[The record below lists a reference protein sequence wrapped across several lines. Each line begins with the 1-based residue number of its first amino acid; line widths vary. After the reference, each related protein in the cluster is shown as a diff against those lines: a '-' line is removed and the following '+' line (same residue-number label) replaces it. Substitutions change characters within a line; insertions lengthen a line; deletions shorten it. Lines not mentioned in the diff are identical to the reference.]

1 MGNLEMR
8 KLETRISI
16 IVPIFNAEMFLV
28 RCISSIQNQTHEN
41 LQIILIDDGST
52 DSSLNICKQIA
63 QSDSRIEFYHI
74 ENQGSVVARKIGL
87 EVANGEYVGF
97 VDADDYIEAEM
108 FSELLYKINQYDAD
122 FVHSGYVEEIDG
134 IKKNIC
140 NFDETVADID
150 SFESKIIFLQRY
162 ILSQTD
168 KDFISPSLW
177 SKLFKRDF
185 IKKCYNCLS
194 DEQQYGEDLICLCRC
209 IMESHRIV
217 LSKDAK
223 YHYLVR
229 KNTLSH
235 LEYLEYMKQEIGLWK
250 HLIKTME
257 EYHCFEELNEDLYNF
272 LKRRMIYVILADE
285 KKGLQIPHYFYKDIK
300 QISGKKIII
309 FGAGDVGQNYYS
321 QICKY
326 KSCEIVAWMDSKW
339 DKYHFDYAKVVGIEN
354 IHSLQYDMIIIA
366 VRDKDIGIEIKNLLV
381 SFGVPE
387 DKISWQ
393 EVGRYY

>member
-1 MGNLEMR
+1 MR

-150 SFESKIIFLQRY
+150 SFTAIYIESNR
-162 ILSQTD
+162 
-168 KDFISPSLW
+168 
-177 SKLFKRDF
+177 
-185 IKKCYNCLS
+185 
-194 DEQQYGEDLICLCRC
+194 
-209 IMESHRIV
+209 
-217 LSKDAK
+217 
-223 YHYLVR
+223 
-229 KNTLSH
+229 
-235 LEYLEYMKQEIGLWK
+235 
-250 HLIKTME
+250 
-257 EYHCFEELNEDLYNF
+257 
-272 LKRRMIYVILADE
+272 
-285 KKGLQIPHYFYKDIK
+285 
-300 QISGKKIII
+300 
-309 FGAGDVGQNYYS
+309 
-321 QICKY
+321 
-326 KSCEIVAWMDSKW
+326 
-339 DKYHFDYAKVVGIEN
+339 
-354 IHSLQYDMIIIA
+354 
-366 VRDKDIGIEIKNLLV
+366 
-381 SFGVPE
+381 
-387 DKISWQ
+387 
-393 EVGRYY
+393 